1 MIPLDPL
8 DPLVDPDDATVVV
21 SNSAEEEQDALFDAM
36 DVDNATPDFDE
47 KDDVIADKMP
57 PLYSFGDKALFNQ
70 QLEEKGIEG
79 VTRDVVQMA
88 KAQLSHLNFTY
99 DDLRDGSA
107 DVLDYIRPEN
117 ELPTQTRA
125 MTDEAILA
133 LFTDLE
139 DYGKYDPPKQKRNDD
154 GTLAFDEQGAPIN
167 ESQSYNLSAIAGG
180 GKRAAVPAGFMA
192 IGGWQGA
199 RLGAAAYAS
208 RVPQTGARPLDVGG
222 KAVAATLGAVVG
234 SGVLTYPAAVI
245 NEWLFEEPDPIVVPS
260 LQAAYNAGQSTA
272 YGISFLASPW
282 VGTKLAAKPLNE
294 IFNSAKTLQQ
304 FKSVASSKYSP
315 DEATAIYG
323 KALVDAAFK
332 ARVKQ
337 DAKGTIRK
345 RVTPDLT
352 KGPTAMR
359 ITDTL
364 TRGGEKA
371 MQYGRDNPASFL
383 GMESVAAV
391 GFGAA
396 AYQAE
401 KLFPGNEFARFAGEL
416 ISPVPSIMVVK
427 AVTGTTRAAYNV
439 AKSALSGDLLTQAGG
454 LRSEKLRLE
463 AGQRIS
469 DELRDSP
476 EFTGM
481 GDDSEQA
488 LSEALDALLM
498 FRDVGKTASRV
509 LGDADSPLAPA
520 VERIESQL
528 STRSQELSVATEQGR
543 EQFIADSKEAILK
556 LRETNTPEGMQLAAS
571 IEQRVVEEEVIDQLE
586 IANTNF
592 VAATTRLF
600 GNESDAPQDA
610 ELGKRFFDL
619 QLRMVA
625 GLKAQRDQLWKQV
638 PDFDV
643 RTFSLK
649 DGTKVKQ
656 PNSLTIFNIP
666 VKEGGLKF
674 SSLGG
679 EAEFNTILGK
689 YKDDFALMDEYFNPS
704 GQTDADGNFV
714 AGAFDNVPDFPVQFS
729 RLREMYSHFKGLKA
743 DREKNNVMDPM
754 ASHIGSLIK
763 ALDQDMNGM
772 DADGIFLT
780 PEGKIVPIKEFNR
793 QQSSIV
799 QAYLK
804 AKSYTYGMHN
814 VISRTF
820 ISDFSKQNSAR
831 GMVLDPLD
839 AVDAV
844 KKGDDI
850 PLSRLNQ
857 MQNAADFITAKNI
870 TVRNVE
876 QPLEDI
882 TRISYLN
889 KSTGQQFKDVPY
901 DSEAVSLELN
911 EILELIIR
919 DARKNIMVNTK
930 DPLTGETIRK
940 VDLKKLQQYKDRAN
954 SEELFA
960 IFPGLARDLDSA
972 ESAQVLMNQTLVNK
986 KALQNSVEQKAFNLF
1001 LDRPESGSKV
1011 IAQIMAGEKKIP
1023 TEKALQLM
1031 VDKIKNRG
1039 SYINQETKEEF
1050 TSAQVLDGLRAS
1062 IMNYGIVKSGGSGF
1076 NFSPTKMYDTLFA
1089 DAAMVDATGP
1099 GGGFK
1104 LMDFMKR
1111 NGMVDTAYV
1120 ENFQKALNQMRN
1132 VEAGIANNELSGNL
1146 FKRPSAAKIAMLRIG
1161 GAMAM
1166 GASLQRVKGVL
1177 GKFGLSDFGSG
1188 GGYVAGGEGAKTGES
1203 LFITG
1208 PETIVITTMTK
1219 IMNDPKMLA
1228 LAVKEAST
1236 AQELAENLNAL
1247 QKMLGAQV
1255 VRQLPK
1261 VERDVSADESFVRP
1275 GTLGDTPVDTTKAKT
1290 ALPLP
1295 ELTQPPAQEVT
1306 QLQGPTPPPTPAPAP
1321 VAPTTAPNTGPV
1333 DRSRF
1338 AAMFPNDIASGLINQ
1353 GIGSI
1358 PA

>member
-1 MIPLDPL
+1 MSSLDPL

-36 DVDNATPDFDE
+36 DVDNAAPDFDE
-47 KDDVIADKMP
+47 GDDVIAEKMP
-57 PLYSFGDKALFNQ
+57 PLYSFGDKTLFNQ
-70 QLEEKGIEG
+70 QLEEKGLEG
-79 VTRDVVQMA
+79 VTKDIVQIA
-88 KAQLSHLNFTY
+88 KAQLPHLNFTY
-99 DDLRDGSA
+99 EDLRDGSA
-107 DVLDYIRPEN
+107 DVLDYVRET

-139 DYGKYDPPKQKRNDD
+139 DYGKYDPPTQKRNDD
-154 GTLAFDEQGAPIN
+154 GSLAFDEEGQPIN
-167 ESQSYNLSAIAGG
+167 ESQSYNLSAFAGG
-180 GKRAAVPAGFMA
+180 GKRAAVPAGFMT

-199 RLGAAAYAS
+199 RLGAAAYAAKLP
-208 RVPQTGARPLDVGG
+208 RTGNKVLDVGG
-222 KAVAATLGAVVG
+222 KIAAGGIGAVVG
-234 SGVLTYPAAVI
+234 SGVLMYPSAVI

-260 LQAAYNAGQSTA
+260 LQAAYNAGESTA

-282 VGTKLAAKPLNE
+282 AGTKLAAKPLNE
-294 IFNSAKTLQQ
+294 LFNSAKTLQQ
-304 FKSVASSKYSP
+304 FRSVASSKYAP
-315 DEATAIYG
+315 DEATALYG
-323 KALVDAAFK
+323 KTIVDAAFK
-332 ARVKQ
+332 AKVKQ
-337 DAKGTIRK
+337 DAKGNIRK
-345 RVTPDLT
+345 ALTPDLT

-359 ITDTL
+359 ISDTL

-371 MQYGRDNPASFL
+371 MQYGRENPKSFL
-383 GMESVAAV
+383 GMEGVLAL

-401 KLFPGNEFARFAGEL
+401 KLAPGNEFARFGAEI
-416 ISPVPSIMVVK
+416 ISPIPGLLTIK

-439 AKSALSGDLLTQAGG
+439 AKGALSGDLFTKVGG
-454 LRSEKLRLE
+454 IRSEKLRLE
-463 AGQRIS
+463 AGERITS
-469 DELRDSP
+469 ELRDSP
-476 EFTGM
+476 EFQGL
-481 GDDSEQA
+481 DDSEQA
-488 LSEALDALLM
+488 LSEALDALLI
-498 FRDVGKTASRV
+498 FGDVGKTASRV

-528 STRSQELSVATEQGR
+528 STRSQELSVATEKGR

-556 LRETNTPEGMQLAAS
+556 LRETKTPEGMQLAAS
-571 IEQRVVEEEVIDQLE
+571 IEQRVVEQEIIDQLE
-586 IANTNF
+586 VANTNF

-600 GNESDAPQDA
+600 GNERAAPEDA

-625 GLKAQRDQLWKQV
+625 GLKAQRDQLWRQV

-643 RTFSLK
+643 KTFSLK

-679 EAEFNTILGK
+679 ESEFNTILGK

-714 AGAFDNVPDFPVQFS
+714 EGALDNVPDFPVQFS

-743 DREKNNVMDPM
+743 DRQKNNAMDPM
-754 ASHIGSLIK
+754 ATHIGSLIK
-763 ALDQDMNGM
+763 ALDQDMSGM
-772 DADGIFLT
+772 DAEGVFLT
-780 PEGKIVPIKEFNR
+780 PAGELVTTDQAKT
-793 QQSSIV
+793 V

-804 AKSYTYGMHN
+804 AKAYTYGMHN

-831 GMVLDPLD
+831 GMVVDPLD
-839 AVDAV
+839 AVKAV

-850 PLSRLNQ
+850 PLSRLNE
-857 MQNAADFITAKNI
+857 MQYAADFITAKNI

-876 QPLEDI
+876 EPLEDI

-889 KSTGQQFKDVPY
+889 KNTGQQFKNVPY
-901 DSEAVSLELN
+901 DSEAISLELN
-911 EILELIIR
+911 EILDLIIR
-919 DARKNIMVNTK
+919 DARKNIMINKK
-930 DPLTGETIRK
+930 DPLTGETIRT
-940 VDLKKLQQYKDRAN
+940 VDLKKLQDYKERAN
-954 SEELFA
+954 SEQLFA
-960 IFPGLARDLDSA
+960 IFPGLARDLDSVQ
-972 ESAQVLMNQTLVNK
+972 SAQILINQTRADN
-986 KALQNSVEQKAFNLF
+986 KALKNSVEQKAFNLF

-1011 IAQIMAGEKKIP
+1011 IAQIMAGEQKIP

-1031 VDKIKNRG
+1031 VDRIKSRG

-1076 NFSPTKMYDTLFA
+1076 NFSPTKMYDHLFA
-1089 DAAMVDATGP
+1089 DVAMVDATGP

-1111 NGMVDTAYV
+1111 NDMVDTAYV

-1132 VEAGIANNELSGNL
+1132 VEAGIASNELSGNL

-1166 GASLQRVKGVL
+1166 GASLQRVKGAL

-1208 PETIVITTMTK
+1208 PETLVINNMSR
-1219 IMNDPKMLA
+1219 IMADPKMLA

-1236 AQELAENLNAL
+1236 AKELSDNLNAL

-1290 ALPLP
+1290 AMPVA
-1295 ELTQPPAQEVT
+1295 PPVAPPVA
-1306 QLQGPTPPPTPAPAP
+1306 QLQEPMPPPTPAPAP
-1321 VAPTTAPNTGPV
+1321 VAPPTAPSSGPV
-1333 DRSRF
+1333 DRSQY

-1353 GIGSI
+1353 GIGSMMG
-1358 PA
+1358 